1 MGISEGEEKRERSR
15 KILEEIMT
23 ENFPNLMGNINTP
36 IQESKIN
43 TKSVTHTSY
52 HAHIFIIVK
61 LWKTKD
67 RKCQK

>member
-23 ENFPNLMGNINTP
+23 ENFPNLMENINP
-36 IQESKIN
+36 PFQESKIN
-43 TKSVTHTSY
+43 TKSLTYTSY
-52 HAHIFIIVK
+52 HAHIHIIVK

-67 RKCQK
+67 RKY

>member
-1 MGISEGEEKRERSR
+1 
-15 KILEEIMT
+15 MT
-23 ENFPNLMGNINTP
+23 ENCPNLMENINTP
-36 IQESKIN
+36 IQDSKIN

-67 RKCQK
+67 RKCRKWQEKNDSSYTREHQ

>member
-1 MGISEGEEKRERSR
+1 
-15 KILEEIMT
+15 MT